1 MRTPH
6 PIAAHAPPHPPPNL
20 PPNPYEDLAALDDG
34 PRDDGPID
42 DGPLDDFL
50 RDEEPAFPEEPEEPR
65 WAPPDHRK
73 GAGGRRR
80 RRRGSVRAR
89 TPLSALP
96 LAAKAVIAVL
106 VLAAFLALGDRWALL
121 YAERTA
127 AEKVRDQLDLRAAP
141 EVEIDGFPFVTQVL
155 DRRLDSVSV
164 TVQDVAADR
173 ISLAKVSA
181 TATGVRLDG
190 GPTSLRGARVPSLDG
205 EVLLSFDDL
214 NRELGASQVTF
225 TGHGGDE
232 VRARGTLPV
241 AGHDLRLRAD
251 ARIRRDGERGIS
263 TEVGGMRLD
272 IGDLATFRP
281 GTRESEGL
289 HLTRKSADRLAKE
302 KRRAKELLSVPAIA
316 GRFGVP
322 DSAVRAALRDDNDF
336 ARFTGSPKFVRGL
349 MKVNL
354 VDLAV
359 DHPEII
365 ERLGFDPALLDGLSR
380 LTRPALVDRLSIGF
394 RLPKPPQGE
403 LRLRDV
409 RVHKDGISVR
419 VTGQDL
425 AVGASVDERSPGR

>member
-6 PIAAHAPPHPPPNL
+6 PIAAHG

-34 PRDDGPID
+34 P
-42 DGPLDDFL
+42 LEDFL
-50 RDEEPAFPEEPEEPR
+50 YDEEPAVADAAKEEE
-65 WAPPDHRK
+65 WAPPNHRR
-73 GAGGRRR
+73 GSVARTRRRTPRGRTRRR
-80 RRRGSVRAR
+80 RRSPFVG
-89 TPLSALP
+89 LS
-96 LAAKAVIAVL
+96 LAVKAVIAVL

-127 AEKVRDQLDLRAAP
+127 AEKVRDQLKLSAAP

-155 DRRLDSVSV
+155 DKRIDSVSV
-164 TVQDVAADR
+164 TVPDVEADR
-173 ISLAKVSA
+173 VSLAKVSA
-181 TATGVRLDG
+181 TATGIRIDG
-190 GPTSLRGARVPSLDG
+190 GLTSIRGASIPRIDG

-225 TGHGGDE
+225 SGHGGDE

-241 AGHDLRLRAD
+241 AGHDLKLRAD
-251 ARIRRDGERGIS
+251 ARIRRDGDRGIS

-289 HLTRKSADRLAKE
+289 HLTRKSAARLAKE
-302 KRRAKELLSVPAIA
+302 KKKAKELLSVPAIA
-316 GRFGVP
+316 KRLGVP
-322 DSAVRAALRDDNDF
+322 DSAVRTALSDDNDF
-336 ARFTGSPKFVRGL
+336 AEFTGSPKFVRQL

-354 VDLAV
+354 IDLAV
-359 DHPEII
+359 DNPEILK
-365 ERLGFDPALLDGLSR
+365 RLGFDLALLDGLSR

-394 RLPKPPQGE
+394 RLPEPPSGD

-409 RVHKDGISVR
+409 RVQKDGIRVR
-419 VTGQDL
+419 VTGRDI
-425 AVGASVDERSPGR
+425 AVGR

>member
-6 PIAAHAPPHPPPNL
+6 PITAHAPPRP
-20 PPNPYEDLAALDDG
+20 PPNPYEELAALDEG
-34 PRDDGPID
+34 PFD
-42 DGPLDDFL
+42 DGPLDSFL
-50 RDEEPAFPEEPEEPR
+50 RDAEPAFAEGPEEAEEE
-65 WAPPDHRK
+65 WAPPNHRK
-73 GAGGRRR
+73 DSGSRRGGRTVRR
-80 RRRGSVRAR
+80 RQRRGRRR

-127 AEKVRDQLDLRAAP
+127 AEKVRDQLNLRASP

-164 TVQDVAADR
+164 TVPDVAADR

-181 TATGVRLDG
+181 TATGIRIDG
-190 GPTSLRGARVPSLDG
+190 GPTSLRGARIPSLDG

-251 ARIRRDGERGIS
+251 ARIRRDGERGIA

-281 GTRESEGL
+281 GTRRSEGL
-289 HLTRKSADRLAKE
+289 HLTRESAARLARE
-302 KRRAKELLSVPAIA
+302 KRKAKELLSVPAIA
-316 GRFGVP
+316 KRLGVP
-322 DSAVRAALRDDNDF
+322 DSAVRTALRDDNDF
-336 ARFTGSPKFVRGL
+336 AEFTGSPQFVRKL

-359 DHPEII
+359 DHPEILK
-365 ERLGFDPALLDGLSR
+365 RLGFDPALLDGLSR

-394 RLPKPPQGE
+394 RLPKPPRGD

-419 VTGQDL
+419 VTGHGL
-425 AVGASVDERSPGR
+425 AVGK

>member
-6 PIAAHAPPHPPPNL
+6 PITAHAPPRP
-20 PPNPYEDLAALDDG
+20 PPNPYEELAALDEG
-34 PRDDGPID
+34 PFG
-42 DGPLDDFL
+42 DGPLDAFL
-50 RDEEPAFPEEPEEPR
+50 RDAEPAFAEGPEEGEEE
-65 WAPPDHRK
+65 WAPPNHRK
-73 GAGGRRR
+73 SSGSRRGARTVRRRQRRGRR
-80 RRRGSVRAR
+80 R

-127 AEKVRDQLDLRAAP
+127 AEKVRDQLNLRASP

-164 TVQDVAADR
+164 TVPDVAADR

-181 TATGVRLDG
+181 TATGIRIDG
-190 GPTSLRGARVPSLDG
+190 GPTSLRGARIPSLDG

-251 ARIRRDGERGIS
+251 ARIRRDGERGIA

-281 GTRESEGL
+281 GTRTSEGL
-289 HLTRKSADRLAKE
+289 HLTRESAARLARE
-302 KRRAKELLSVPAIA
+302 KRKAKELLSVPAIA
-316 GRFGVP
+316 KQLGVP
-322 DSAVRAALRDDNDF
+322 DSAVRTALRDDNDF
-336 ARFTGSPKFVRGL
+336 AEFTGSPQFVRKL

-359 DHPEII
+359 DHPEILK
-365 ERLGFDPALLDGLSR
+365 RLGFDPALLDGLSR

-394 RLPKPPQGE
+394 RLPKPPQGD

-419 VTGQDL
+419 VTGHGL
-425 AVGASVDERSPGR
+425 AVGK

>member
-6 PIAAHAPPHPPPNL
+6 PDAAHA

-34 PRDDGPID
+34 PLDE
-42 DGPLDDFL
+42 GPLDDGLLEDFL
-50 RDEEPAFPEEPEEPR
+50 HGDERTFAEGAEEDEEEEAA
-65 WAPPDHRK
+65 WAPPNHRRDS
-73 GAGGRRR
+73 GSRWSGRTGRTRR
-80 RRRGSVRAR
+80 PRGRGR
-89 TPLSALP
+89 TTLSALP
-96 LAAKAVIAVL
+96 LAAKAVVAVL

-127 AEKVRDQLDLRAAP
+127 AEKVQDQLDLRATP
-141 EVEIDGFPFVTQVL
+141 EVEINGFPFVTQVF

-164 TVQDVAADR
+164 TVPDVAADR

-181 TATGVRLDG
+181 TATGVRIDG
-190 GPTSLRGARVPSLDG
+190 GPTSLRGASIPALRG

-251 ARIRRDGERGIS
+251 ARIQRDGERGIS

-281 GTRESEGL
+281 GTRASEGL
-289 HLTRKSADRLAKE
+289 HLTPESASRLARE
-302 KRRAKELLSVPAIA
+302 KQKAKELLSVPSIA
-316 GRFGVP
+316 KRLGVP
-322 DSAVRAALRDDNDF
+322 GSAVRAALRNDNDF
-336 ARFTGSPKFVRGL
+336 AEFTGSPQFVRRL

-354 VDLAV
+354 IDLAAEN
-359 DHPEII
+359 PEVLK
-365 ERLGFDPALLDGLSR
+365 RLGFDPALLDGLSR

-394 RLPKPPQGE
+394 RLPEPSKGD

-409 RVHKDGISVR
+409 RVQKDGIRVR
-419 VTGQDL
+419 VTGDGL
-425 AVGASVDERSPGR
+425 AIGK

>member
-1 MRTPH
+1 MGTP
-6 PIAAHAPPHPPPNL
+6 N
-20 PPNPYEDLAALDDG
+20 
-34 PRDDGPID
+34 
-42 DGPLDDFL
+42 
-50 RDEEPAFPEEPEEPR
+50 
-65 WAPPDHRK
+65 HRK
-73 GAGGRRR
+73 DSGGRRGARTGR
-80 RRRGSVRAR
+80 RRQRRGRGR
-89 TPLSALP
+89 TPLSVRPLAALP
-96 LAAKAVIAVL
+96 LAAKAVVAVL

-127 AEKVRDQLDLRAAP
+127 AEKVRDQLDLRASP

-164 TVQDVAADR
+164 TVPDVAADR

-181 TATGVRLDG
+181 TATGIRLDG
-190 GPTSLRGARVPSLDG
+190 GPTSPRGARIPSLDG

-225 TGHGGDE
+225 TGHDGDE

-281 GTRESEGL
+281 GTRRSEGL
-289 HLTRKSADRLAKE
+289 HLTRASAARLAKE
-302 KRRAKELLSVPAIA
+302 KRKAKELLSVPAIA
-316 GRFGVP
+316 ERFGVP

-336 ARFTGSPKFVRGL
+336 AEFTGSPRFVRKL

-354 VDLAV
+354 IDLAV
-359 DHPEII
+359 DNPGILK
-365 ERLGFDPALLDGLSR
+365 RLGFDPALLDGLSR

-394 RLPKPPQGE
+394 RLPKPPQGD

-409 RVHKDGISVR
+409 RVHKDGIRVR
-419 VTGQDL
+419 VTGTGL
-425 AVGASVDERSPGR
+425 AVGAPADT

>member
-6 PIAAHAPPHPPPNL
+6 PIAAHAPPHPPPN
-20 PPNPYEDLAALDDG
+20 PYEELAAL
-34 PRDDGPID
+34 D

-50 RDEEPAFPEEPEEPR
+50 RDEEPAFAGEPEESR
-65 WAPPDHRK
+65 WTPPNHRK
-73 GAGGRRR
+73 GSGGRRR
-80 RRRGSVRAR
+80 QRRVRGRGR

-96 LAAKAVIAVL
+96 LAAKTVITVL

-127 AEKVRDQLDLRAAP
+127 AEKVRDQLDLRATP

-164 TVQDVAADR
+164 TVPDVAADR

-281 GTRESEGL
+281 GARESEGL
-289 HLTRKSADRLAKE
+289 HLTRESAARLAKE

-316 GRFGVP
+316 ERLGVP
-322 DSAVRAALRDDNDF
+322 DSAVRAALRDDNGF
-336 ARFTGSPKFVRGL
+336 AEFTGSPKFVREL

-359 DHPEII
+359 DHPALLK
-365 ERLGFDPALLDGLSR
+365 RLGFDPALLDGLSR
-380 LTRPALVDRLSIGF
+380 LTRLALVDRLSIGF
-394 RLPKPPQGE
+394 RLPKPPRGD

-419 VTGQDL
+419 VTGEGL
-425 AVGASVDERSPGR
+425 AVGAAVDK

>member
-1 MRTPH
+1 MGT
-6 PIAAHAPPHPPPNL
+6 PPN
-20 PPNPYEDLAALDDG
+20 
-34 PRDDGPID
+34 
-42 DGPLDDFL
+42 
-50 RDEEPAFPEEPEEPR
+50 
-65 WAPPDHRK
+65 HRK
-73 GAGGRRR
+73 GSGSRRGGRTGRRR
-80 RRRGSVRAR
+80 QPRGRRRTA
-89 TPLSALP
+89 LSALP

-127 AEKVRDQLDLRAAP
+127 AEKVRDQLNLRASP

-164 TVQDVAADR
+164 TVPDVAADR

-181 TATGVRLDG
+181 TATGIRIDG
-190 GPTSLRGARVPSLDG
+190 GPTSLRGARIPSLDG

-251 ARIRRDGERGIS
+251 ARIRRDGERGIA

-281 GTRESEGL
+281 GTRKSEGL
-289 HLTRKSADRLAKE
+289 HLTRESAARLARE
-302 KRRAKELLSVPAIA
+302 KRKAKELLSVPAIA
-316 GRFGVP
+316 KRLGVP
-322 DSAVRAALRDDNDF
+322 DSAVRTALRDDNDF
-336 ARFTGSPKFVRGL
+336 AEFTGSPQFVRKL

-359 DHPEII
+359 DHPEILK
-365 ERLGFDPALLDGLSR
+365 RLGFDPALLDGLSR

-394 RLPKPPQGE
+394 RLPKPPRGD

-419 VTGQDL
+419 VTGHGL
-425 AVGASVDERSPGR
+425 AVGK